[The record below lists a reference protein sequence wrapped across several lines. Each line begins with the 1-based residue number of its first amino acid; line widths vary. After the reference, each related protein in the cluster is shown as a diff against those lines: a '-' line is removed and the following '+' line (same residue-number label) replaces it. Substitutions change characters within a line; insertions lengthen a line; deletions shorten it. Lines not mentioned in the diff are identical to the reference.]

1 MFNGTGGCNI
11 ALGKEA
17 MRSGANGSHNVALGY
32 RALYFNNA
40 NNNIG
45 LGQRA
50 LNYNNGGTTNIA
62 IGASALRFNTF
73 GCNNAAIGTTALYN
87 NTTGT
92 NNTAIGPNALRGN
105 TIGNTNITLGY
116 KSNCAISGSQ
126 NNIVIGTNI
135 GVAESSANRIN
146 IGALIFGSGSFSNS
160 GSATFSGSSN
170 GFVGINQP
178 NPQYNLD
185 VSGSFGLLQAAFVN
199 QNTASLASGT
209 RTISTNATGSFTSA
223 FYQYTLASGSNARS
237 GQVMSVWNGASIQF
251 TDITTTDIGTTAAV
265 ALTASLSG
273 ANVVL
278 SSTLPTSG
286 WTIKTVV
293 NLI

>member
-1 MFNGTGGCNI
+1 MYCNTTGCHNTAIGYKALCSNTTGAHNIAMGRCTLFANTTSNNNI
-11 ALGKEA
+11 ALGYK
-17 MRSGANGSHNVALGY
+17 
-32 RALYFNNA
+32 
-40 NNNIG
+40 
-45 LGQRA
+45 
-50 LNYNNGGTTNIA
+50 TN
-62 IGASALRFNTF
+62 
-73 GCNNAAIGTTALYN
+73 CV
-87 NTTGT
+87 
-92 NNTAIGPNALRGN
+92 
-105 TIGNTNITLGY
+105 IT
-116 KSNCAISGSQ
+116 GSQ

-146 IGALIFGSGSFSNS
+146 IGAIIFGSGSFSNTS
-160 GSATFSGSSN
+160 SATFSGSSN

-185 VSGSFGLLQAAFVN
+185 VSGSFGLLQSAFIN

-209 RTISTNATGSFTSA
+209 RTISTNATGSFNAA
-223 FYQYTLASGSNARS
+223 FYNYVLLSGSNARA
-237 GQVMSVWNGASIQF
+237 GQVMSVWNGSSIQF
-251 TDITTTDIGTTAAV
+251 TDVTTTDIGSTAGV

-286 WTIKTVV
+286 WSFETVV